1 MFKNVLV
8 GVEGG
13 PHGRDA
19 LALASRL
26 VDDAGKLTLVNVF
39 SGSTRPIDAVT
50 PGMVEEDR
58 ARARALLEQEREAA
72 PEGAELLPVDASRP
86 GEGLH
91 LAAERLE
98 ADLLV
103 VGSSRRGPFKRVLL
117 GDDTRASLNG
127 APCAV
132 AVAPAGY
139 GEHAAPFASIGV
151 AYDGSPES
159 LAALEAAR
167 ELAGR
172 THAEVRALQVVAVS
186 YYEYMGMMAPAGGGI
201 DELVKGADQRMKSL
215 PGVVGRAEYGLAGE
229 ELAAF
234 SGEVDLLIVGSRN
247 YGPARRMMVGSTSNH
262 LQRHARGPLL
272 ILPRGTPQAVPA
284 AAAAEP
290 PSERAPV
297 SA

>member
-1 MFKNVLV
+1 MFKNVLI

-19 LALASRL
+19 MALASRL
-26 VDDAGKLTLVNVF
+26 VQADGKLTLINVF
-39 SGSTRPIDAVT
+39 SGSTMPIDAVT

-58 ARARALLEQEREAA
+58 ARARTLLEGELAAA
-72 PEGAELLPVDASRP
+72 PVEAEILAVDAMTA

-91 LAAERLE
+91 LAAERLG

-103 VGSSRRGPFKRVLL
+103 VGSCGRGPFKRVLL

-132 AVAPAGY
+132 AVAPSGY
-139 GEHAAPFASIGV
+139 AEHVGPFATIGV

-159 LAALEAAR
+159 VAALEAAR
-167 ELAGR
+167 DLATT
-172 THAEVRALQVVAVS
+172 THASVSALQVISVS
-186 YYEYMGMMAPAGGGI
+186 YYEYMGMMAPSGGGI
-201 DELVKGADQRMKSL
+201 DELVKAADREMKKL
-215 PGVVGRAEYGLAGE
+215 PGVAGRAEYGLAGE

-247 YGPARRMMVGSTSNH
+247 YGPARRLMVGSTSNH
-262 LQRHARGPLL
+262 LQRHARNPLL
-272 ILPRGTPQAVPA
+272 ILPRGTALARPAHMPEAAQAPA
-284 AAAAEP
+284 G
-290 PSERAPV
+290 V
-297 SA
+297 S

>member
-19 LALASRL
+19 IALASRL
-26 VDDAGKLTLVNVF
+26 LQPDGKMTLVNVF
-39 SGSTRPIDAVT
+39 SGATRPVDAVT

-58 ARARALLEQEREAA
+58 ARARAVLEHELEAA
-72 PEGAELLPVDASRP
+72 PAGTEVLAVDAMRA

-91 LAAERLE
+91 RTAEDLG

-103 VGSSRRGPFKRVLL
+103 VGSSRRGLFKRVLL
-117 GDDTRASLNG
+117 GDDTRAALNG
-127 APCAV
+127 APCAI
-132 AVAPAGY
+132 AIAPSGF
-139 GEHAAPFASIGV
+139 GERTTPFAKIGV
-151 AYDGSPES
+151 AYDGSEES
-159 LAALEAAR
+159 KAALAAAR

-172 THAEVRALQVVAVS
+172 TNAAILALRVISVS
-186 YYEYMGMMAPAGGGI
+186 YYEYMGMMAPSGGGI
-201 DELVKGADQRMKSL
+201 DEIVKSADEQMKAL
-215 PGVVGRAEYGLAGE
+215 PGVQGRAEYGLAGE

-247 YGPARRMMVGSTSNH
+247 YGPARRMMVGSTSTH

-272 ILPRGTPQAVPA
+272 VLPRGTPQAKVSGTEA
-284 AAAAEP
+284 AQPVVAAT
-290 PSERAPV
+290 
-297 SA
+297 

>member
-1 MFKNVLV
+1 MFKNVVV

-19 LALASRL
+19 IALASRL
-26 VDDAGKLTLVNVF
+26 LEADGKLTLVNVF
-39 SGSTRPIDAVT
+39 SGLTRPIDAVT
-50 PGMVEEDR
+50 PGMVAEDR
-58 ARARALLEQEREAA
+58 ARAKALLDKELEAA
-72 PEGAELLPVDASRP
+72 PAGAAALAVDAMRA

-103 VGSSRRGPFKRVLL
+103 VGSCRRGPFKRVLL

-127 APCAV
+127 APCAI
-132 AVAPAGY
+132 AVAPSGY
-139 GEHAAPFASIGV
+139 SEHAAPLATIGV

-159 LAALEAAR
+159 EAALEAAR
-167 ELAGR
+167 QLAAP
-172 THAEVRALQVVAVS
+172 THAEIRALQVVSVS
-186 YYEYMGMMAPAGGGI
+186 YYDYMGMMAPSGGGI
-201 DELVKGADQRMKSL
+201 DELVKAADGKMKSL
-215 PGVVGRAEYGLAGE
+215 PGVKGRAEYGLAGE

-247 YGPARRMMVGSTSNH
+247 YGPARRLMVGSTSSH
-262 LQRHARGPLL
+262 LQRHSRGPLL
-272 ILPRGTPQAVPA
+272 ILPRGTGHANPSD
-284 AAAAEP
+284 AAEAAEEP
-290 PSERAPV
+290 APL

>member
-1 MFKNVLV
+1 MFNNVLV

-19 LALASRL
+19 IALASRL
-26 VDDAGKLTLVNVF
+26 LETGGKLTLVNVF
-39 SGSTRPIDAVT
+39 AGSSRPIDAVT
-50 PGMVEEDR
+50 PGMVAEDR
-58 ARARALLEQEREAA
+58 ARARGLLELERAGAA
-72 PEGAELLPVDASRP
+72 VEAELLAVDAMTP

-91 LAAERLE
+91 LAAERQE

-103 VGSSRRGPFKRVLL
+103 VGSCRRGPFKRVVL

-132 AVAPAGY
+132 AVAPSGY
-139 GEHAAPFASIGV
+139 SQHASDFATIGV
-151 AYDGSPES
+151 AYDGSQES
-159 LAALEAAR
+159 VAALERAKDLAAP
-167 ELAGR
+167 
-172 THAEVRALQVVAVS
+172 THAAIRALQVVSVS

-201 DELVKGADQRMKSL
+201 DEMVKAADAQMKAL
-215 PGVVGRAEYGLAGE
+215 PGVEGRAEYGLVGE

-234 SGEVDLLIVGSRN
+234 SGEVDILVVGSRN
-247 YGPARRMMVGSTSNH
+247 YGPARRLMVGSTSNH

-272 ILPRGTPQAVPA
+272 VLPRGTARVGTADVPET
-284 AAAAEP
+284 AAEQT
-290 PSERAPV
+290 PV

>member
-1 MFKNVLV
+1 MFNNVLA

-19 LALASRL
+19 IALASRL
-26 VDDAGKLTLVNVF
+26 VEAGGKLTLVNVF
-39 SGSTRPIDAVT
+39 SGVSRPIDAVT

-58 ARARALLEQEREAA
+58 SRARALLESARDGAGVE
-72 PEGAELLPVDASRP
+72 AELLAVDAGRP

-103 VGSSRRGPFKRVLL
+103 VGSCRRGAFKRVML

-132 AVAPAGY
+132 AVAPSGY
-139 GEHAAPFASIGV
+139 GDHAGPFATIGV

-159 LAALEAAR
+159 VAALEAAR
-167 ELAGR
+167 DLAGP
-172 THAEVRALQVVAVS
+172 TNAVVRALRVVSVS
-186 YYEYMGMMAPAGGGI
+186 YYDYMGMMAPAGGGI
-201 DELVKGADQRMKSL
+201 DEMVKTADAEMKAI
-215 PGVVGRAEYGLAGE
+215 PGVEGRAEYGLAGE
-229 ELAAF
+229 ELATF

-247 YGPARRMMVGSTSNH
+247 YGPARRLMVGSTSAQ
-262 LQRHARGPLL
+262 LQRHSRSPLL
-272 ILPRGTPQAVPA
+272 ILPRGTAQATP
-284 AAAAEP
+284 AEP
-290 PSERAPV
+290 PLESAQPAPV
-297 SA
+297 ST

>member
-19 LALASRL
+19 IALGKRL
-26 VDDAGKLTLVNVF
+26 CEPGGKLTLVNVF

-58 ARARALLEQEREAA
+58 GRANTLL
-72 PEGAELLPVDASRP
+72 GAELAAASIEAETLAVDAMTA

-91 LAAERLE
+91 LAAEQLE

-103 VGSSRRGPFKRVLL
+103 VGSCRRGPFKRVLL

-132 AVAPAGY
+132 AIAPAGY
-139 GEHAAPFASIGV
+139 AERLAPFASIGV

-159 LAALEAAR
+159 VAALEEAKTIAAP
-167 ELAGR
+167 
-172 THAEVRALQVVAVS
+172 THATIRALQVVSVS

-201 DELVKGADQRMKSL
+201 DEMVKQADNQMKAL
-215 PGVVGRAEYGLAGE
+215 PGVDGHAEYGLAGE
-229 ELAAF
+229 ELSIF

-262 LQRHARGPLL
+262 LTRHARGPLL
-272 ILPRGTPQAVPA
+272 IIPRGTAHG
-284 AAAAEP
+284 
-290 PSERAPV
+290 APV
-297 SA
+297 QSGDAGGTSAAVSA

>member
-19 LALASRL
+19 IALATKL
-26 VDDAGKLTLVNVF
+26 MQPDGKLTLVNVF

-50 PGMVEEDR
+50 PGMVKEDR
-58 ARARALLEQEREAA
+58 EHAQKLLDDVRAGGSVE
-72 PEGAELLPVDASRP
+72 AELLAVDAMTP

-91 LAAERLE
+91 LAAEQTK

-103 VGSSRRGPFKRVLL
+103 VGSCRRGPFKRVLL

-139 GEHAAPFASIGV
+139 SEHIAPFATIGV

-159 LAALEAAR
+159 VAALEEAK
-167 ELAGR
+167 ELGAV
-172 THAEVRALQVVAVS
+172 THAAIRALQVVSVS

-201 DELVKGADQRMKSL
+201 DEMVKQADGEMKAL
-215 PGVVGRAEYGLAGE
+215 PGVEGHAEYGLAGE
-229 ELAAF
+229 ELAAL

-247 YGPARRMMVGSTSNH
+247 YGPARRMMVGSTSNY

-272 ILPRGTPQAVPA
+272 ILPRGSAQVKPSDAEG
-284 AAAAEP
+284 AAAEQVP
-290 PSERAPV
+290 A

>member
-19 LALASRL
+19 VALASR
-26 VDDAGKLTLVNVF
+26 VIESGGKLTLVNVF
-39 SGSTRPIDAVT
+39 SGAARPIDAVT

-58 ARARALLEQEREAA
+58 ARARKVLEETRAGAGVE
-72 PEGAELLPVDASRP
+72 AELLPVDAMTA

-91 LAAERLE
+91 LAAEELG
-98 ADLLV
+98 ADLIV
-103 VGSSRRGPFKRVLL
+103 VGSSRRGAFKRVLL
-117 GDDTRASLNG
+117 GDDTRAALNG
-127 APCAV
+127 APSAV
-132 AVAPAGY
+132 AIAPAGY
-139 GEHAAPFASIGV
+139 RDNAAPIRKIGV

-159 LAALEAAR
+159 LAALAAAR
-167 ELAGR
+167 DLAGA
-172 THAEVRALQVVAVS
+172 TDASVLALRVVSVS
-186 YYEYMGMMAPAGGGI
+186 YYEYMGMMAPSGGGI
-201 DELVKGADQRMKSL
+201 DEIVKSADAEMKAL
-215 PGVVGRAEYGLAGE
+215 PGVEGRAEYGLAGE

-247 YGPARRMMVGSTSNH
+247 YGPARRLMVGSTSNH

-272 ILPRGTPQAVPA
+272 ILPRGTAHAKPADQPGGQAASA
-284 AAAAEP
+284 A
-290 PSERAPV
+290 V

>member
-26 VDDAGKLTLVNVF
+26 VQEGGKLTLVNVF

-50 PGMVEEDR
+50 PGMVAEDR
-58 ARARALLEQEREAA
+58 ARARAVLEREL
-72 PEGAELLPVDASRP
+72 EGAPAGSQVLDVDAMTA

-132 AVAPAGY
+132 AVAPSGYSEKAG
-139 GEHAAPFASIGV
+139 PFATIGV

-159 LAALEAAR
+159 ETALAAAR
-167 ELAGR
+167 ELAAR
-172 THAEVRALQVVAVS
+172 THAEIRALQVVSVS
-186 YYEYMGMMAPAGGGI
+186 YYEYMGMMAPSGGGI
-201 DELVKGADQRMKSL
+201 DELVKAADGQMKSL
-215 PGVVGRAEYGLAGE
+215 PGVQGRAEYGLAGE
-229 ELAAF
+229 ELAVF
-234 SGEVDLLIVGSRN
+234 SGEVDLLVIGSRN
-247 YGPARRMMVGSTSNH
+247 YGPLRRLMVGSTSNH

-272 ILPRGTPQAVPA
+272 ILPRGAAHATPSGDAEA
-284 AAAAEP
+284 ASAQ
-290 PSERAPV
+290 APV

>member
-19 LALASRL
+19 VTLGKRL
-26 VDDAGKLTLVNVF
+26 CEAGGKLTLVHVF

-58 ARARALLEQEREAA
+58 ERARKLLDDERTATSA
-72 PEGAELLPVDASRP
+72 DADLLAVDAMTA

-91 LAAERLE
+91 LAAEQLG
-98 ADLLV
+98 ADLLG
-103 VGSSRRGPFKRVLL
+103 VGSCRRGPFKRVLL

-132 AVAPAGY
+132 AVAPAGSN
-139 GEHAAPFASIGV
+139 EAVAPFATIGV

-159 LAALEAAR
+159 VAALDAAR
-167 ELAGR
+167 EIAAP
-172 THAEVRALQVVAVS
+172 THAAIRALQVVSVS

-201 DELVKGADQRMKSL
+201 DEMVKQADAQMKAL
-215 PGVVGRAEYGLAGE
+215 PGVDGHAEYGLAGE
-229 ELAAF
+229 ELAAL

-262 LQRHARGPLL
+262 LTRHARGPLL
-272 ILPRGTPQAVPA
+272 ILPRGTAHAAPAVTDGTD
-284 AAAAEP
+284 AESRAV
-290 PSERAPV
+290 SE
-297 SA
+297 

>member
-1 MFKNVLV
+1 MFKNILV

-19 LALASRL
+19 VALAERL
-26 VDDAGKLTLVNVF
+26 RHADGKLTLVNVF

-58 ARARALLEQEREAA
+58 ARALALLEEERAA
-72 PEGAELLPVDASRP
+72 TSVSAELLAVDAMRP

-98 ADLLV
+98 ADLIV
-103 VGSSRRGPFKRVLL
+103 VGSCRRGTFKRVVL

-132 AVAPAGY
+132 AVAPSGFAQ
-139 GEHAAPFASIGV
+139 HPDPFASIGV

-159 LAALEAAR
+159 VAAVREAEDIAGATNAR
-167 ELAGR
+167 
-172 THAEVRALQVVAVS
+172 VRALQVVSVS
-186 YYEYMGMMAPAGGGI
+186 YYEYMGMMAPSGGGI
-201 DELVKGADQRMKSL
+201 DEMVKQADAQMKAL
-215 PGVVGRAEYGLAGE
+215 PGIDGRAEYGLAGE
-229 ELAAF
+229 ELSAF

-247 YGPARRMMVGSTSNH
+247 YGPAKRLMVGSTSNH

-272 ILPRGTPQAVPA
+272 ILPRGSVNVSSPEPSAVPVPA
-284 AAAAEP
+284 
-290 PSERAPV
+290 
-297 SA
+297 

>member
-19 LALASRL
+19 IALASRL
-26 VDDAGKLTLVNVF
+26 VQDDGKLTLVNVF
-39 SGSTRPIDAVT
+39 SGATRSIDAVT

-58 ARARALLEQEREAA
+58 ARSQALLEHELEAA
-72 PEGAELLPVDASRP
+72 PAGTEALAVDAMQP

-103 VGSSRRGPFKRVLL
+103 VGSCRRGPFKRVLL

-127 APCAV
+127 APCAI
-132 AVAPAGY
+132 AVAPSGY
-139 GEHAAPFASIGV
+139 SDREAPLGTIGV

-159 LAALEAAR
+159 EAALAAAR
-167 ELAGR
+167 DLAGR
-172 THAEVRALQVVAVS
+172 TDAVIRALQIVSVS
-186 YYEYMGMMAPAGGGI
+186 YYDYMGMMAPSGGGI
-201 DELVKGADQRMKSL
+201 DEMVKSADGEMKAL
-215 PGVVGRAEYGLAGE
+215 PGVDGRAEYGLAGE

-247 YGPARRMMVGSTSNH
+247 YGPARRLMVGSTSAH

-272 ILPRGTPQAVPA
+272 VLPRGAAQPKVPSSDDAAGQPVAV
-284 AAAAEP
+284 
-290 PSERAPV
+290 S
-297 SA
+297 S

>member
-19 LALASRL
+19 IVLATRL
-26 VDDAGKLTLVNVF
+26 VQPAGKLTLVNVF

-50 PGMVEEDR
+50 PGMVKEDR
-58 ARARALLEQEREAA
+58 EHAHKVLTDERTAASVEA
-72 PEGAELLPVDASRP
+72 EMLIVDAMTA

-91 LAAERLE
+91 LAAEETE

-103 VGSSRRGPFKRVLL
+103 VGSCRRGPFKRVLL

-132 AVAPAGY
+132 AIAPAGY
-139 GEHAAPFASIGV
+139 SESVAPFATIGV

-159 LAALEAAR
+159 LAALEEAK
-167 ELAGR
+167 ELAAP
-172 THAEVRALQVVAVS
+172 THAAIRALQVVSVS

-201 DELVKGADQRMKSL
+201 DELVKQADGQMKAL
-215 PGVVGRAEYGLAGE
+215 PGVEGHAEYGLAGE

-247 YGPARRMMVGSTSNH
+247 YGPARRMMVGSTSNY

-272 ILPRGTPQAVPA
+272 ILPRGTVHAKVPA
-284 AAAAEP
+284 LEGTAAAQA
-290 PSERAPV
+290 SV